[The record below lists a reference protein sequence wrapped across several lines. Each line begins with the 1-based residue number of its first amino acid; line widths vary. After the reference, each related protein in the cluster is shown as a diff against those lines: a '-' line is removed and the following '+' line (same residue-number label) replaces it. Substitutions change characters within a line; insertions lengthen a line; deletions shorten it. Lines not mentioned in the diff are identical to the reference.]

1 MKKYQF
7 NKKNKWNSNN
17 RYKKSRLSKF
27 KLKRKYLQLKW
38 KIIIVKHKKM
48 SNRNNNRKWKSKK
61 LSQLPKTRK
70 ILPLLLLLL
79 PLKIIARLNQKQNLL
94 HRNQKQQQQKLQLI
108 SKSLKLRQSLA
119 NNLKDKRT
127 NSPTQHK
134 LRKIRLKVDPITTT
148 TTKMAILLEESQ
160 QLKVK
165 TVVIQEFEKINY
177 DVLKWSKNI
186 KPIEIMKIMKN

>member
-17 RYKKSRLSKF
+17 GNKKSRLSKF
-27 KLKRKYLQLKW
+27 KLTRKYLQLKW

-70 ILPLLLLLL
+70 ILPLLLLA
-79 PLKIIARLNQKQNLL
+79 LKIIVRLNRKENLL
-94 HRNQKQQQQKLQLI
+94 HRNQKQQRKLPII
-108 SKSLKLRQSLA
+108 SKSLKLRQNLV

-148 TTKMAILLEESQ
+148 TPTTKIAILLEESQ

>member
-17 RYKKSRLSKF
+17 GNKKSRLSKF
-27 KLKRKYLQLKW
+27 KLIRKYLQLKW

-70 ILPLLLLLL
+70 ILPLLLLA
-79 PLKIIARLNQKQNLL
+79 LKIIVRLNQKENLL
-94 HRNQKQQQQKLQLI
+94 HRNQKQQRKLPII
-108 SKSLKLRQSLA
+108 SKSLKLRQNLV

-148 TTKMAILLEESQ
+148 TKKMAILLEESQ

-177 DVLKWSKNI
+177 DVLKGFKNI
-186 KPIEIMKIMKN
+186 